1 MVSKHRWKGSMK
13 SFRSTHLDPQ
23 KEEHLKGVK
32 IEIENKAR
40 RILKLIK
47 SINQGNKENKMK
59 KNKDDDSSST
69 STSDSESR
77 DSPNDSTREDVEIR
91 NDIAS
96 EDLEDVVLKDKFTST
111 IETIDLDSQSSFE
124 MSREESRENLKDLE
138 VQDELSES
146 ARLRAMDEGK
156 RLVQRKDDLEGQVSS
171 LSLEIEALLVE
182 KRETEERIDCTLNEA
197 KELKSKNS
205 ELEAQI
211 LDLQEKS
218 KQKDDHFSVLTKTFE
233 EHEQHYKSRIE
244 GLMKQA
250 NSFELEMNSLH
261 TQKGELERRCEE
273 GSSRVEDLKKRANF
287 LHQELETMSN
297 QKGELKLELENKSKE
312 ASNYLNQIENL
323 NEKFTEVQG
332 TMEEKEGLKLLVQDL
347 ELEVKSINTKKSD
360 LEEKM
365 VRIYE
370 EVYQSRVE
378 NEELQKKI
386 PELQTDI
393 SKKENELNKL
403 KNDLDALQSEK
414 NRLKLELETEKQ
426 NSVISISNMEK
437 KNIELT
443 KKLAEIRGEHKQ
455 QSKSNIQMAER
466 KIEEMA
472 KEFRKQFEDNLRI
485 MSRRIRVAE
494 QLQAENKD
502 CYSKM
507 KEIYERENKEL
518 KERFGKAEVGLK
530 NVKELSLTVNDMLNS
545 LDTVGLKFEECTAN
559 FLNRISKV
567 SCELKFAKDWVR
579 RKNKAAVHL
588 KDDLN
593 CLLSQMDEKEAE
605 ILVFRERVWKSENKV
620 RELEKMNK
628 HNEDGMLV
636 IQEEKR
642 EAIRQLCV
650 WIDYHRSRSDYY
662 KKMLTEITPGY
673 RRTS

>member
-1 MVSKHRWKGSMK
+1 
-13 SFRSTHLDPQ
+13 
-23 KEEHLKGVK
+23 
-32 IEIENKAR
+32 
-40 RILKLIK
+40 
-47 SINQGNKENKMK
+47 MK
-59 KNKDDDSSST
+59 KKSELIQLIQDYHKQYLSLYSLYEDLRGEVRKNINSKDDDSSST
-69 STSDSESR
+69 STSDSKSH
-77 DSPNDSTREDVEIR
+77 DSPKDSTREDVEIR

-96 EDLEDVVLKDKFTST
+96 EDLEDVLKDKFTST
-111 IETIDLDSQSSFE
+111 IETIDMDSQSSFE

-146 ARLRAMDEGK
+146 ARRRAAMDEGK

-171 LSLEIEALLVE
+171 LSLEIEALFVE

-205 ELEAQI
+205 ELKAQI
-211 LDLQEKS
+211 LELQEKS
-218 KQKDDHFSVLTKTFE
+218 KQKDDHFSLLTTTFE
-233 EHEQHYKSRIE
+233 ENEQHYKSRIE

-273 GSSRVEDLKKRANF
+273 GSSQVEDLKKRANF
-287 LHQELETMSN
+287 LQQELDTMSN
-297 QKGELKLELENKSKE
+297 QRGELELELENKSKE
-312 ASNYLNQIENL
+312 ASNYLSQIENL

-332 TMEEKEGLKLLVQDL
+332 TMEEKEGLKLQVQDL
-347 ELEVKSINTKKSD
+347 ELEAESINTKKSD

-370 EVYQSRVE
+370 EAYQSRVE
-378 NEELQKKI
+378 KEELQKKI
-386 PELQTDI
+386 PELQTDL

-443 KKLAEIRGEHKQ
+443 KKIAEIREEHKQ
-455 QSKSNIQMAER
+455 HSKSNFQMAER

-507 KEIYERENKEL
+507 KEIYEQENKEL
-518 KERFGKAEVGLK
+518 KVRFGKAEVGLK

-579 RKNKAAVHL
+579 RKNKAAMHL